1 MVVML
6 LVQYLNICENEIL
19 LTQGAVRCNIVIDA
33 KSAMP
38 SAPLDPEEATLS
50 PAWAPAVLDD
60 PEVATAL
67 RAVAD
72 GCNRMV
78 VFLPVPKKPFQSK
91 ISTHFFTRNV
101 PAVRVSRLLAAAR
114 VLEDAVAVVEQVV
127 SLWNN
132 CRKIVSW

>member
-1 MVVML
+1 
-6 LVQYLNICENEIL
+6 
-19 LTQGAVRCNIVIDA
+19 
-33 KSAMP
+33 MP

-50 PAWAPAVLDD
+50 PTWAPAVLDD

-91 ISTHFFTRNV
+91 ISTYFFTRNV
-101 PAVRVSRLLAAAR
+101 PAIRVSRLLAAAR

-127 SLWNN
+127 SLQEKQYYLKEANSKARYCN
-132 CRKIVSW
+132 TKILKY

>member
-1 MVVML
+1 M
-6 LVQYLNICENEIL
+6 NICENEIL

-50 PAWAPAVLDD
+50 PAWAPAVLDN
-60 PEVATAL
+60 PEVATAF

-72 GCNRMV
+72 GCNCMV
-78 VFLPVPKKPFQSK
+78 VLL
-91 ISTHFFTRNV
+91 
-101 PAVRVSRLLAAAR
+101 PAVGVSRLFAAAR

-127 SLWNN
+127 SL
-132 CRKIVSW
+132 